1 MKNKIVF
8 ALTVFLCTVSIFS
21 QEAIT
26 EIEPPNWWVN
36 MNNSSFQLMLHGED
50 IASGELKI
58 TNPKVKIK
66 KTSALKNP
74 NYLFVDIEVLENNEP
89 FDFTINFSKDG
100 INSTYNYKLFDKKNK
115 VNTQSSFNSSDVIY
129 LITPDRF
136 ANGDPKNDI
145 NKDLL
150 EKRIMR
156 KKPNARHG
164 GDILGIINHLDYIA
178 EMGFTAIWSTPM
190 LENNMKKLSYHGYAI
205 TDMYK
210 IDPRMGDNE
219 MYKQLSLEANKLG
232 IKLIKDVVLNHIGSN
247 HWWMD
252 DMPSKDWINN
262 KGEFFPTSHRREV
275 LHDPYG
281 AKIDRINFNNGWF
294 VKEMP
299 DLNQKNPFLAKY
311 LIQNSIW
318 WIEYAQLS
326 GFRVDTYSYSD
337 RKFLNQWNKAIQ
349 NEYPGFN
356 IVGEEWTT
364 SKSILGLWQK
374 PNEEGDEEVKASLIQ
389 QNHPS
394 ELPSLMDFPLQNA
407 ISKAFKPRKEFWNEP
422 LLNIYKSLAEDYLY
436 PNPSNMVIF
445 LDNHDMRRAYLQLGH
460 DYDHW
465 KMAIAY
471 LLTTR
476 GIPQLYYGT
485 EILMSDTTKP
495 GDHGTL
501 RADFPG
507 GWKGDKF
514 NAFTRR
520 LNKEQK
526 EAQAYLKNL
535 LNWRKTCRTV
545 HSGELK
551 HFAPSNKTQS
561 YITLRYNKK
570 TSVMLV
576 INKGDEKLKITPLD
590 YMRESYSIKDNYSAA
605 NIVSG
610 DEVDIRNEISI
621 EPKSL
626 LLLELYH

>member
-1 MKNKIVF
+1 M
-8 ALTVFLCTVSIFS
+8 A
-21 QEAIT
+21 
-26 EIEPPNWWVN
+26 P
-36 MNNSSFQLMLHGED
+36 
-50 IASGELKI
+50 
-58 TNPKVKIK
+58 
-66 KTSALKNP
+66 
-74 NYLFVDIEVLENNEP
+74 
-89 FDFTINFSKDG
+89 
-100 INSTYNYKLFDKKNK
+100 
-115 VNTQSSFNSSDVIY
+115 
-129 LITPDRF
+129 
-136 ANGDPKNDI
+136 
-145 NKDLL
+145 
-150 EKRIMR
+150 
-156 KKPNARHG
+156 
-164 GDILGIINHLDYIA
+164 
-178 EMGFTAIWSTPM
+178 
-190 LENNMKKLSYHGYAI
+190 
-205 TDMYK
+205 
-210 IDPRMGDNE
+210 
-219 MYKQLSLEANKLG
+219 
-232 IKLIKDVVLNHIGSN
+232 KLIILILMV
-247 HWWMD
+247 
-252 DMPSKDWINN
+252 
-262 KGEFFPTSHRREV
+262 EV
-275 LHDPYG
+275 ED
-281 AKIDRINFNNGWF
+281 
-294 VKEMP
+294 MP

-318 WIEYAQLS
+318 WIEFARLS

-337 RKFLNQWNKAIQ
+337 RKFLHQWNKAIQ
-349 NEYPGFN
+349 SEYPGFN

-374 PNEEGDEEVKASLIQ
+374 PNEEGDEEVKTSLIQ

-407 ISKAFKPRKEFWNEP
+407 ISKAFKPKKGSWNEP

-436 PNPSNMVIF
+436 PNPSNMVVF
-445 LDNHDMRRAYLQLGH
+445 LDNHDMRRVYLQLGH
-460 DYDHW
+460 DFDHW

-471 LLTTR
+471 ILTTR

-507 GWKGDKF
+507 GWKDKT
-514 NAFTRR
+514 NAFTGR

-526 EAQAYLKNL
+526 EAQVYLKNL

-570 TSVMLV
+570 TTVMLV
-576 INKGDEKLKITPLD
+576 INKGEEKLKMIPFD

-610 DEVDIRNEISI
+610 DEVDIRKEIFI